1 MVGVREEVL
10 EEGLDSDALSGKYI
24 EVPEL
29 VEAAETVNDGL
40 SVL

>member
-10 EEGLDSDALSGKYI
+10 EEGLDSDAFSGKNI
-24 EVPEL
+24 EVPEF
-29 VEAAETVNDGL
+29 VEVAERVNDGL